1 MKKIL
6 ILAAAAAMY
15 SCSNPKQYTIEGAVE
30 GPATMVYM
38 YEDDNIVDSASV
50 ENGKFR
56 FEGIAEAPAM
66 RYIIDSPDGQP
77 QSFGAEFFVEPGTIV
92 FENDAEQPQ
101 MKYTTGTPANDAAKA
116 YKLAA
121 TALVKEFRA
130 PETTEERREAIE
142 EEFEK
147 LGKDAIEQNRN
158 NYFGATTLASQASG
172 MESKEIMDEIA
183 KFAPEIQQSKALTD
197 LAEMAQQK
205 MKTDIGQPYINII
218 QSDPQG
224 QIITLTSVI
233 ENPANKYTLVD
244 FWASWCRPC
253 MAEVPV
259 LKKTYDEFHAKGFEI
274 YGVSFDKSKE
284 AWLAAIADNKLN
296 WIHVS
301 DVNGFDN
308 PAAKDYAVRGIPS
321 NFLIDAQGKIVAS
334 NLRGEE
340 LYEKISELLK

>member
-6 ILAAAAAMY
+6 ILAAVAAMY
-15 SCSNPKQYTIEGAVE
+15 SCSNPKQYTVE
-30 GPATMVYM
+30 GNAEGLEGMVYM
-38 YEDDNIVDSASV
+38 YEGEAVVDSTAV

-56 FEGIAEAPAM
+56 FKGIAEAPVV
-66 RYIIDSPDGQP
+66 RYVIDSPDGQP
-77 QSFGAEFFVEPGTIV
+77 KTFGAEFFAEPGTILIEV
-92 FENDAEQPQ
+92 DAEQPQ
-101 MKYTTGTPANDAAKA
+101 LKYASGTPANDAAKA
-116 YKLAA
+116 YKQAA
-121 TALVKEFRA
+121 SALVKEFRN
-130 PETTEERREAIE
+130 PETNDERREAIE

-147 LGKDAIEQNRN
+147 LSDNAIEQNRN
-158 NYFGATTLASQASG
+158 NYFGATTLASQAHSLSG
-172 MESKEIMDEIA
+172 QEIMDEIA
-183 KFAPEIQQSKALTD
+183 KFAPEMQQSKALTD
-197 LAEMAQQK
+197 LAQTAAQK

-301 DVNGFDN
+301 DINGFDN
-308 PAAKDYAVRGIPS
+308 PAAKDYAIQGIPS

-334 NLRGEE
+334 NLRGEG